1 MTQSALIQGG
11 SGGLGRALVNRI
23 LQSNQFD
30 QVVVTGRNIQTIDS
44 RDPRIIPIELDL
56 LSDQSVVDAS
66 TAVASQIDK
75 LNLVVTTAGILQDES
90 LGLKPEKKLTDLS
103 RSNLQTVFSV
113 NCFGPFLWYAALGRL
128 IRHREPI
135 TIATLSA
142 RVASI
147 GDNRLGGWHSY
158 RASKTAQNMLT
169 KNLSLELSR
178 TNPHAIVV
186 GLHPGTVDTDLSKP
200 FQSGVSPNKLFTA
213 EQSAGYLW
221 DVISQLSAHDSGKIF
236 AWDGSVIEF

>member
-30 QVVVTGRNIQTIDS
+30 QVVVTGRDIQTIDS

-90 LGLKPEKKLTDLS
+90 LGLKPEKNS
-103 RSNLQTVFSV
+103 Q
-113 NCFGPFLWYAALGRL
+113 
-128 IRHREPI
+128 I
-135 TIATLSA
+135 
-142 RVASI
+142 
-147 GDNRLGGWHSY
+147 
-158 RASKTAQNMLT
+158 
-169 KNLSLELSR
+169 
-178 TNPHAIVV
+178 
-186 GLHPGTVDTDLSKP
+186 
-200 FQSGVSPNKLFTA
+200 
-213 EQSAGYLW
+213 SAGR
-221 DVISQLSAHDSGKIF
+221 ICKRCF
-236 AWDGSVIEF
+236 P